1 MALMSNTPVRWLVA
15 LCCFAM
21 LLCGAQTESAWAAKK
36 KPAKSWPSKKK
47 KKGPAKKHAPAAG
60 PAKSGGGAPPAES
73 ADDEGEETAQDEGQG
88 DDAEEQAKPAKS
100 AKSEDSKSSRKVA
113 RSEDDGDEGGDSSDD
128 EGGDTTVARKK
139 AKFNDDDED
148 EEGGLVAF
156 ELAAGPRVMHR
167 TFDFHDPL
175 SDYQRTLTPPN
186 AYQLPA
192 GPVPFIQGAIYPA
205 AFATRGFAA
214 NIGVIGSFEKLVA
227 TKTNGQSTLGQA
239 FDAGVRVR
247 VPVGG
252 SEIGF
257 AGAYGQHVFKLV
269 TVDPGPGT
277 GSVPNVAYTFVRLG
291 ADGRLR
297 IADLEL
303 GAHIGTRLV
312 LSTGALGQKWFPNTK
327 TTVFEAGVSAGYR
340 LTPLVS
346 VLGGVDLLR
355 YAFDFNPVPQM
366 NPVVAGGAVDQ
377 YISGWLALRLTI
389 GG

>member
-1 MALMSNTPVRWLVA
+1 MSNTPVRWLVA
-15 LCCFAM
+15 LCCLAV
-21 LLCGAQTESAWAAKK
+21 LLCGARTESAWAAKK
-36 KPAKSWPSKKK
+36 KPAKSWPNKKK
-47 KKGPAKKHAPAAG
+47 KKGGPAKKHTPAAG
-60 PAKSGGGAPPAES
+60 AAKSGGGAPPADS
-73 ADDEGEETAQDEGQG
+73 AGDDEGEETAQDEG
-88 DDAEEQAKPAKS
+88 DEEEQAKPAKS
-100 AKSEDSKSSRKVA
+100 ARSEESKSSRKVA
-113 RSEDDGDEGGDSSDD
+113 RSEDEGDEDGESSDD
-128 EGGDTTVARKK
+128 DGGDATVARKK
-139 AKFNDDDED
+139 AKFEDDDDDE
-148 EEGGLVAF
+148 GAPVAF
-156 ELAAGPRVMHR
+156 ELAAGPRIMHR

-192 GPVPFIQGAIYPA
+192 GPAPFIQGAIYPA

-239 FDAGVRVR
+239 FDAGARVR

-252 SEIGF
+252 SELGF
-257 AGAYGQHVFKLV
+257 AAAYGQHVFKLV
-269 TVDPGPGT
+269 TNDPGPGA

-297 IADLEL
+297 LGDLEL
-303 GAHIGTRLV
+303 GAHLGTRLV

-327 TTVFEAGVSAGYR
+327 TTVLEAGLSAGYR
-340 LTPLVS
+340 ITPLVS
-346 VLGGVDLLR
+346 VVGGVDLLR
-355 YAFDFNPVPQM
+355 YAFDFNPVPPM

-377 YISGWLALRLTI
+377 YISGWLALRLSI